1 MQTKAFIF
9 DAINRLTALLI
20 NNLEISASNKK
31 KLFKGIHVNMSCHRC
46 QGVVEHIL
54 GYPLCVSHIGMTYG
68 GSPSK
73 GRERGIYLSPRPGNL
88 IPGIS
93 LVLKMTR
100 NVELSLI
107 DYSII

>member
-1 MQTKAFIF
+1 MLVTKKISLKEYMLKCL
-9 DAINRLTALLI
+9 AIDVRVLW
-20 NNLEISASNKK
+20 S
-31 KLFKGIHVNMSCHRC
+31 
-46 QGVVEHIL
+46 IL